1 MLRDVKPE
9 NIQLENKDGKSNV
22 SNQCDQESQDNKE
35 TKEAIVLPSSFQIKK
50 RKLII

>member
-9 NIQLENKDGKSNV
+9 NIQLENKDDKSNI

-35 TKEAIVLPSSFQIKK
+35 TNEATTKLFSIKK
-50 RKLII
+50 RKLTV